1 MSAVIQQNDAP
12 VAEAERIEYQAPDV
26 NIYETAEGYTL
37 EADLPG
43 VAKDGVEVSLDQNTL
58 TIIGRRKHRQP
69 EGAYY
74 RESVPADYRRVFELD
89 PVIDTGRIVARVEDG
104 VLTLELPKAEQA
116 RPRQIAVK

>member
-1 MSAVIQQNDAP
+1 MSAVIQQNDTQ

-58 TIIGRRKHRQP
+58 TIIGRRKHRHP
-69 EGAYY
+69 EGVHY

-116 RPRQIAVK
+116 KPRQIAVK